1 MTHRT
6 FTHDHRDNPGLH
18 KLYVAWAIETIE
30 ATDRFLE
37 ELYGHSRWP
46 SSIVAGP
53 AQEALQKQILEDA
66 AFFEAAAIIKAGA
79 HHEYLNEARSLATED
94 KAAEE
99 ATTTAGAAEAEDGDK
114 AEDMDALK
122 ELLESINSGRFS
134 ATGRIIPAG
143 RAPTLEEIFNGSPW
157 AWLDS
162 IVRPSPRAA
171 ISKVMSR
178 EEFGKLKPGLYAY
191 AISPLEDGN
200 LLVTSM
206 MD

>member
-30 ATDRFLE
+30 VTDRLIQ
-37 ELYGHSRWP
+37 ELMEHSRW
-46 SSIVAGP
+46 SSTLVAT
-53 AQEALQKQILEDA
+53 AANKALREQILEDA

-94 KAAEE
+94 KAEE